1 MKPRLP
7 RSIEGPS
14 IMSVRRHSRALL
26 SVALLL
32 AMAVR
37 TAYAAPSC
45 STAQLRAA
53 ACCATHCNHQHRA
66 PRPDDCCHV
75 VSSANDAT
83 LLTSSLALH
92 PIVAVHSLP
101 LAPPSLSH
109 LIPASF
115 ALGVEYSGDGPPLFL
130 QLRSLRL

>member
-1 MKPRLP
+1 MF
-7 RSIEGPS
+7 
-14 IMSVRRHSRALL
+14 VRRHSRALL

-37 TAYAAPSC
+37 VYAAPTC
-45 STAQLRAA
+45 STAQLKAA
-53 ACCATHCNHQHRA
+53 ACCATHCNHQRGA
-66 PRPDDCCHV
+66 PRPDDCCQV
-75 VSSANDAT
+75 VSSANDAA

-101 LAPPSLSH
+101 LAPLPLSH
-109 LIPASF
+109 VISASF
-115 ALGVEYSGDGPPLFL
+115 ALGVEYPGDGPPLFL

>member
-1 MKPRLP
+1 VKPRLP

-14 IMSVRRHSRALL
+14 IMSVRGLSRALL
-26 SVALLL
+26 PVALLL

-37 TAYAAPSC
+37 TAYAAPTC

-53 ACCATHCNHQHRA
+53 ACCAAHCNHHHRA

-83 LLTSSLALH
+83 VLTSSLAVH

-101 LAPPSLSH
+101 LVPPLSH
-109 LIPASF
+109 VIPASF